1 VGNLLCVGKT
11 LEQAPSSVQSPSQ
24 LGVWISRMVP
34 MLRFWSPL
42 LLVLCLIPVAVSA
55 QDVPTVSK
63 ASDIAVFG
71 GYLNANPAF
80 TSYPNERSN
89 GILFGADF
97 TRYFHLPVAP
107 SFEVR
112 ANLANGSYVNEHSYL
127 GGLRV
132 QGDIFHHLHPYGDF
146 LAGYGSIFY
155 DHPST
160 PSYTHDNSLVYSYG
174 GGVDFDV
181 TRNFQGMVDFQ
192 GQSWNIGKSAG
203 DKFSPS
209 IFSVGVRYVIPFKPH
224 VSARYNHN

>member
-1 VGNLLCVGKT
+1 
-11 LEQAPSSVQSPSQ
+11 
-24 LGVWISRMVP
+24 MF
-34 MLRFWSPL
+34 RFWSL
-42 LLVLCLIPVAVSA
+42 LLAFLLGSVALSA
-55 QDVPTVSK
+55 QDAPTVSK

-71 GYLNANPAF
+71 GYLNANPAVTF
-80 TSYPNERSN
+80 YPSERSN
-89 GILFGADF
+89 GVLFGADF

-112 ANLANGSYVNEHSYL
+112 ANFANGSYVNEHSYL

-132 QGDIFHHLHPYGDF
+132 GGDIFHRFHPNGDF

-155 DHPST
+155 NHPAT
-160 PSYTHDNSLVYSYG
+160 PGYTHDNSLVYSYG

-192 GQSWNIGKSAG
+192 GQSWNIGKG
-203 DKFSPS
+203 TEDKFSPS
-209 IFSVGVRYVIPFKPH
+209 VFSVGIRYVIPFKPH